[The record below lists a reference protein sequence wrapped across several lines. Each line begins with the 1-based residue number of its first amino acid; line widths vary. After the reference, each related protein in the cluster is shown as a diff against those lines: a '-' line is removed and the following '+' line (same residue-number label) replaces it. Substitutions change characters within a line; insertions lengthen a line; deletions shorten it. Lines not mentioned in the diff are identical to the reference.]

1 MPVRS
6 AYNFSEIKLKGRCG
20 MKHTKYISGTEKKN
34 NGFFLLCL
42 AEIAGIITGSCVSV
56 LYADNELLKQSVSPA
71 LFGVTLLEIFR
82 HTLASSLIFVITAFF
97 CGLFAFGQVMGIALI
112 VIKGIEIGLSSA
124 FLYAEKGLSAF
135 PAVMVLNVP
144 KAIALS
150 AVAVLAVREMW
161 RSSSALLRFLVSGEH
176 VPEQVSLK
184 LYCLKYIV
192 LIVIIFII
200 SIADSLMNY
209 IFAGLL

>member
-1 MPVRS
+1 
-6 AYNFSEIKLKGRCG
+6 
-20 MKHTKYISGTEKKN
+20 MKRVSYISGLENSKKN

-42 AEIAGIITGSCVSV
+42 TEIVGIIIGSCIAVSCR
-56 LYADNELLKQSVSPA
+56 DNEILKQIVSPA
-71 LFGVTLLEIFR
+71 LYGTTLLEIFR
-82 HTLASSLIFVITAFF
+82 STLVSSLIFIIIAFF
-97 CGLFAFGQVMGIALI
+97 SGLSAFGQIFGIALI
-112 VIKGIEIGLSSA
+112 IAKGAEIGISVY
-124 FLYAEKGLSAF
+124 FFYAEKGLSAI

-144 KAIALS
+144 KIIAVS
-150 AVAVLAVREMW
+150 VVAVLAVREVW
-161 RSSSALLRFLVSGEH
+161 RSSSEILHFLVSGERNSEH
-176 VPEQVSLK
+176 ANLK